1 MARRYTLLNK
11 GKKFSHHTFWDRS
24 PGLKREKWT
33 MERYAKEVDV
43 LSPKQVKK
51 YQKGNALKWANEA
64 VKEAQLVYEITPVGT
79 EITKL
84 TKEQIAE
91 IHKLS
96 DRMILKGAY
105 RLAYIINDV
114 FKE

>member
-1 MARRYTLLNK
+1 
-11 GKKFSHHTFWDRS
+11 
-24 PGLKREKWT
+24 

-43 LSPKQVKK
+43 LVPKQVKK
-51 YQKGNALKWANEA
+51 YQKGNTLKWASDA
-64 VKEAQLVYEITPVGT
+64 VKEANLVYEITPVGT
-79 EITKL
+79 EITEL
-84 TKEQIAE
+84 SKEQIDE

-105 RLAYIINDV
+105 RLAYIINDI